1 MFFDAPEEGVQS
13 ERLQKI
19 FQLMGTHQFDAA
31 EVELKKGIEEA
42 EKAQDKTM
50 EALFYSTLGVLFK
63 LKKDY
68 KTSWRHYEKAEK
80 LLPEDPSLKL
90 ISARL
95 LVEVF
100 GQFDLAIKK
109 AQKVL
114 KIAKNDWTLLHQAQS
129 TLGLAYL
136 KKGDKKKAITALTR
150 AMEGDFEGMANA
162 GSIDFKLLEALLRKN
177 LAFEECRT
185 YITKALT
192 FANRTGEFK
201 EAQIFTRL
209 LNLFPSP
216 QEENKFIPPEG

>member
-13 ERLQKI
+13 DRLQKAI
-19 FQLMGTHQFDAA
+19 QLMGGRHFDEA
-31 EVELKKGIEEA
+31 EVELKKGIEES
-42 EKAQDKTM
+42 EKLNDRTM
-50 EALFYSTLGVLFK
+50 EALFHSTLGVLYK
-63 LKKDY
+63 LKQDY

-114 KIAKNDWTLLHQAQS
+114 KIAKDDWTLLHQAQA

-177 LAFEECRT
+177 LAFEECRA
-185 YITKALT
+185 YIAKALA
-192 FANRTGEFK
+192 FAHRTGEFK
-201 EAQIFTRL
+201 EIQIFTRL
-209 LNLFPSP
+209 LELFPSP
-216 QEENKFIPPEG
+216 EEKNKFLSSE